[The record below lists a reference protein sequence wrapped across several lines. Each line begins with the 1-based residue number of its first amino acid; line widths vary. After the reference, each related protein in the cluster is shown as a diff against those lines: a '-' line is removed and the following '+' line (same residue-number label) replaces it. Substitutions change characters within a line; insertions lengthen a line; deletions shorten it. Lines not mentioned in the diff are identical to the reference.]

1 MIRWFDQLNLS
12 PTERRIAIF
21 GACLVALLLNYWLIW
36 PYFSEWEVVERD
48 WAKLTAQKATHF
60 KEVSRKAAYE
70 KRLKELEGS
79 GAQVMPEEQANSVQS
94 SIVTSAG
101 TNGVNIIQI
110 TPQLASL
117 RLGASKDT
125 NFFDEQV
132 VVVSLS
138 AKEEG
143 LVSFL
148 HALGSS
154 ASMIRVRDMTRLRLD
169 NSGQNL
175 SASVTFVASF
185 QKAQKAQ
192 AAGTP
197 VLPMKPAPGTAS
209 PAGPAKEGVPTNALP
224 KKPAGGSSRVTG
236 TNAPSKK

>member
-1 MIRWFDQLNLS
+1 MNRWFEQLNLN

-36 PYFSEWEVVERD
+36 PYFSEWGMVHREWD
-48 WAKLTAQKATHF
+48 KLTGQKAVYF
-60 KEVSRKAAYE
+60 KEVARKAAYE
-70 KRLKELEGS
+70 KLLRELEGS
-79 GAQVMPEEQANSVQS
+79 GAHVMPEEQANSVQS
-94 SIVTSAG
+94 SIVSSAG
-101 TNGVNIIQI
+101 TNGVNILQV

-132 VVVSLS
+132 VVVSLT

-143 LVSFL
+143 LVNFL

-169 NSGQNL
+169 AAGQNL

-185 QKAQKAQ
+185 QKSPKAAQ
-192 AAGTP
+192 AP
-197 VLPMKPAPGTAS
+197 VPAPATSQPPVRGTN
-209 PAGPAKEGVPTNALP
+209 GPAVPAEKSP
-224 KKPAGGSSRVTG
+224 KKSAGGSSRVTG
-236 TNAPSKK
+236 TNATSKK